1 MHGRAGLELAPGET
15 VLPHDTKPALYTN
28 AYMSIIGSGRISIIK
43 GKEEKKEILTSFMK
57 QISGKDWTITDG
69 MLKGCEV
76 YCLEADEFQAKRNC
90 PGKRQ

>member
-1 MHGRAGLELAPGET
+1 
-15 VLPHDTKPALYTN
+15 
-28 AYMSIIGSGRISIIK
+28 
-43 GKEEKKEILTSFMK
+43 MK

>member
-1 MHGRAGLELAPGET
+1 
-15 VLPHDTKPALYTN
+15 
-28 AYMSIIGSGRISIIK
+28 
-43 GKEEKKEILTSFMK
+43 MK

-76 YCLEADEFQAKRNC
+76 YRLESDEFQAKRNC